1 MGSKGA
7 GSIPALFFLMKVAAI
22 VVAAGQGSRMG
33 SEIPKVFLPLG
44 GIPMVAVTIRALATV
59 ELIGEIVV
67 VVAPE
72 HVPLLERVLE
82 EWGPAKTPVH
92 HALGG
97 AERQDSVAAG
107 LAAVS
112 AETEIVA
119 VHDAARPFVPP
130 ARVTAVIQAA
140 AAEGAALLAVPS
152 RDTVKLVDDH
162 GLVTQTP
169 PRQRVWLA
177 QTPQVFRAGL
187 LREAHARARQDG
199 IVATDDAA
207 LVERM
212 GRPVKVVPGEA
223 SNVKITTPADLQWAE
238 WYLRSGAPR

>member
-1 MGSKGA
+1 
-7 GSIPALFFLMKVAAI
+7 MKVAAI
-22 VVAAGQGSRMG
+22 VVAAGQGARMG

-44 GIPMVAVTIRALATV
+44 GVPMVAVTLRALASV

-67 VVAPE
+67 VVAPAS
-72 HVPLLERVLE
+72 VPRIERVLQE
-82 EWGPAKTPVH
+82 SGPPRVPVH
-92 HALGG
+92 HVLGG
-97 AERQDSVAAG
+97 AARQDSVAAG

-112 AETEIVA
+112 PETEIVA
-119 VHDAARPFVPP
+119 VHDAARPFVSP
-130 ARVTAVIQAA
+130 ARVTAVIEAA

-162 GLVTQTP
+162 GVVTQTP

-177 QTPQVFRAGL
+177 QTPQAFRAGL

-199 IVATDDAA
+199 VVATDDAA

-212 GRPVKVVPGEA
+212 GRPVKVVPGDA
-223 SNVKITTPADLQWAE
+223 SNLKITTPADLHWAE
-238 WYLRSGAPR
+238 WYLRSGEPR